1 MKTTLTL
8 AKRSLQSFQSDKCAT
23 LAAAIAYH
31 AVFALFPIALLGV
44 ALLGFFIGGA
54 AARQQVVEAITR
66 VIPLGESGT
75 ASLSATLLGLSRAS
89 GWLGVLGLLGTA
101 WSASGLFASIR
112 SALDSVW
119 DVDRPLP
126 PLRAKAQDLLV
137 MLGFG
142 GLLIAASASTGL
154 LVVARQSSD
163 QLWAPLA
170 QLATPL
176 FLPLSLLLPL
186 LLTVP
191 AFMVLYRLAPHVRLH
206 WADVWPAAAISALF
220 FAFGQNLLALYLA
233 HLGHLN
239 ALVGSL
245 GAAIL
250 VLVFISYSAEVGLL
264 AAEFA
269 KHRLL
274 VRAGAVPA
282 TDAAVPRAP
291 SSRLQQLTGML
302 VRLWTVGQA
311 HHDPGLPY
319 HPGRLE
325 PVRKAPTNT
334 REAVLYRQGQAQEH
348 AAQDA
353 DRTSPAQP
361 ALAAAE
367 RLVTPGKA
375 GSADEAV
382 VAGDVATRRR

>member
-1 MKTTLTL
+1 MKTILTL

-44 ALLGFFIGGA
+44 GILGFFIGGP
-54 AARQQVVEAITR
+54 AARQHVVEAITR
-66 VIPLGESGT
+66 VIPLGDSGAT
-75 ASLSATLLGLSRAS
+75 SLSATLAGMNRAS
-89 GWLGVLGLLGTA
+89 SWLGILGLLGTA

-126 PLRAKAQDLLV
+126 PLRAKVQDLVV

-142 GLLIAASASTGL
+142 GLLVASSASTGL
-154 LVVARQSSD
+154 LAAARRGSG
-163 QLWAPLA
+163 QLWA

-176 FLPLSLLLPL
+176 FVPLTLLVPL
-186 LLTVP
+186 LLTLP
-191 AFMVLYRLAPHVRLH
+191 AFMLLHRLAPHARLH

-220 FAFGQNLLALYLA
+220 FTLGQTLLTFYLT
-233 HLGHLN
+233 HLGHFN
-239 ALVGSL
+239 ALAGSL

-250 VLVFISYSAEVGLL
+250 FLAFVYYGAQVGLL

-282 TDAAVPRAP
+282 TDPVVRAAPR
-291 SSRLQQLTGML
+291 SRAQQVTGL
-302 VRLWTVGQA
+302 LARLWAVQES
-311 HHDPGLPY
+311 HHDNGLPY
-319 HPGRLE
+319 RPSRLE
-325 PVRKAPTNT
+325 PVSNAPTNT
-334 REAVLYRQGQAQEH
+334 REEVLYKQRQAQEH

-353 DRTSPAQP
+353 VRSTAAQP
-361 ALAAAE
+361 ALAA
-367 RLVTPGKA
+367 
-375 GSADEAV
+375 
-382 VAGDVATRRR
+382 VAGRGTHPKP